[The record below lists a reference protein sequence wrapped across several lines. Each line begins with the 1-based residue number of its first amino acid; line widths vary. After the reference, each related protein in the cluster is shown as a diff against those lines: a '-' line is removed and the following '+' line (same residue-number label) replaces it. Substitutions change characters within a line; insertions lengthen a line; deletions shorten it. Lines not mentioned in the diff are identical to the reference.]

1 MGKDVR
7 PDWDRER
14 LADVYVLR
22 KYVYGVVWRVLQ
34 PWWVIAARRGLRLA
48 DGPGAVAPAGGG
60 RLTVNVYYCA
70 VRPHGCRGMTP
81 PTSRCPHRLLRV

>member
-22 KYVYGVVWRVLQ
+22 KYVYGAAWQVLQ
-34 PWWVIAARRGLRLA
+34 PWWVLCSL
-48 DGPGAVAPAGGG
+48 PGTHGCLTVPVRPPPLVGGG
-60 RLTVNVYYCA
+60 S
-70 VRPHGCRGMTP
+70 P
-81 PTSRCPHRLLRV
+81 

>member
-7 PDWDRER
+7 PDWDREQP
-14 LADVYVLR
+14 ADIYVLR

-48 DGPGAVAPAGGG
+48 DGPGGRPRRRGAAHRERVPLQSKAPW
-60 RLTVNVYYCA
+60 
-70 VRPHGCRGMTP
+70 
-81 PTSRCPHRLLRV
+81 S

>member
-14 LADVYVLR
+14 PTDIYVLR
-22 KYVYGVVWRVLQ
+22 KYVYGVDRRVLQ
-34 PWWVIAARRGLRLA
+34 PWWVIAARLGLRLS

-60 RLTVNVYYCA
+60 A
-70 VRPHGCRGMTP
+70 A
-81 PTSRCPHRLLRV
+81 HRERVLLRSKAPWL